1 MATLLTLP
9 GEIVIHIFT
18 LLVIDLGDAPPEP
31 IVLHL
36 SAICKSLRELVV
48 NAPTLW
54 SRIRLRRFP
63 HDMNGAYLFIARSK
77 DCLLDMSVYFDFVDH
92 LAPAIVRSYAVSRW
106 RKLTVRGF
114 SSDIVAFLQAIM
126 DTPTPN
132 LTEVHLLPPR
142 GQSSCAG
149 NHVPLLAGASSA
161 LRTLTMRGCIGCL
174 APLPH
179 LTTLNISCLLC
190 SYGEFR
196 GLVQGLP
203 NLRTLI
209 LGELLDHLEA
219 DTVAEPISGIT
230 GLRPLIE
237 APSVKSLAVGFTNTH
252 LTLVH
257 ERPLLAFLSV
267 PNLEYLEVCGS
278 RADYGELSGKPL
290 PELRTL
296 CLRDMNF
303 SAFDAA
309 LYRSFVHITSL
320 ELDNVQDVEL
330 LAAPD
335 ENGALPWPQLKT
347 LRCRFVDDENCSW
360 LAKLLHG
367 RSHLALQIP
376 LERKEDVLAI
386 SGNHDVRFL
395 SDELFGLIRAED
407 FERAAWEEDEN
418 GDYSDSDFSDPTDL
432 FGDYDHY
439 DDYGFEYDLEDQVDD
454 YVEDDDDDDGL
465 EGVAGWF

>member
-31 IVLHL
+31 VVLHL
-36 SAICKSLRELVV
+36 SAICRPLRELVI
-48 NAPTLW
+48 NTPTLW

-63 HDMNGAYLFIARSK
+63 TDMDGAYLFIARSK

-92 LAPAIVRSYAVSRW
+92 LAPEIVRSYAVSRW

-114 SSDIVAFLQAIM
+114 SSDIAAFLQAII

-142 GQSSCAG
+142 GQNSCAG
-149 NHVPLLAGASSA
+149 DHLPLLSGASSA
-161 LRTLTMRGCIGCL
+161 LCTLTMRGCISCL

-196 GLVQGLP
+196 SLLQGLP

-209 LGELLDHLEA
+209 LGELLDHLEG
-219 DTVAEPISGIT
+219 DTVAPIT
-230 GLRPLIE
+230 ALRPSIE
-237 APSVKSLAVGFTNTH
+237 APSVQSLAVGFTNTH

-267 PNLEYLEVCGS
+267 PNLEYLEVSGS

-303 SAFDAA
+303 SAFDTA
-309 LYRSFVHITSL
+309 LYRSFAHITSL
-320 ELDNVQDVEL
+320 ELDNVQGVEL
-330 LAAPD
+330 LAAPN
-335 ENGALPWPQLKT
+335 ENGALPWPQLKA

-367 RSHLALQIP
+367 RPHIALQIP

-386 SGNHDVRFL
+386 SGNRDVGFL
-395 SDELFGLIRAED
+395 SDEPFGLIRTED
-407 FERAAWEEDEN
+407 FERAASDEDEN
-418 GDYSDSDFSDPTDL
+418 GDSDSDLSDPTDL
-432 FGDYDHY
+432 FGDYDQSD
-439 DDYGFEYDLEDQVDD
+439 DDYGFEYDGEDQVDD
-454 YVEDDDDDDGL
+454 YVEEDDDDDGL